1 MPTQNAPKTAIVT
14 GGGTGLGR
22 AIALQLAAEGYNIV
36 LNGQKQAALDEVAD
50 LIGAEHALTVAADVS
65 VRAQARRVIS
75 ETVGRFGR
83 LDVLVNNAGVVIP
96 GTADTLSDEDFD
108 RMMAVNVGGLRNMS
122 LAALPELR
130 KTGGNIVNM
139 SSVSGMRGDWGMYGY
154 NASKGAVSLMTLGMA
169 LDLGTEGIRV
179 NAVAPVAANTRLA
192 APMAGNARAAEA
204 FVARIPMGRIV
215 EPAEVAHAVAFLANN
230 EKAGFINGVILPVD
244 GGLSASNG
252 QPSFVAL
259 AAG

>member
-1 MPTQNAPKTAIVT
+1 MTTKTAIVT

-22 AIALQLAAEGYNIV
+22 AIALRLAEDGYNVV
-36 LNGQKQAALDEVAD
+36 LNGQNQSSLDEVAA
-50 LIGAEHALTVAADVS
+50 LIGPDHALTVAADVS
-65 VRAQARRVIS
+65 NRAEADRIIAEAVAK
-75 ETVGRFGR
+75 FGR
-83 LDVLVNNAGVVIP
+83 VDVVVNNAGIVIP
-96 GTADTLSDEDFD
+96 GTADMLDDAAFD
-108 RMMAVNVGGLRNMS
+108 RMMAVNVGGVRNVS

-130 KTGGNIVNM
+130 KTKGNIVNM

-154 NASKGAVSLMTLGMA
+154 NASKGAVTLMTQGMA

-179 NAVAPVAANTRLA
+179 NAVAPAAANTRLA
-192 APMAGNARAAEA
+192 APMAGNVKAAEA
-204 FVARIPMGRIV
+204 FAARIPMGRIV
-215 EPAEVAHAVAFLANN
+215 EPEEVAHAVAFLADN

-259 AAG
+259 AQG